1 MSWTIVPNFRALG
14 PRLGPRV
21 NDVKRALADAD
32 GSALQRQLESD
43 GFIEVAGERLTPE
56 EVEVRANR
64 HEDFALAEDGGWA
77 VALDLELDDE
87 LRREGLARELVR
99 SLNDLRKDVGLDI
112 ADRVVLAIGADDE
125 VWAALDAHRDYLM
138 NEVLAVELT
147 RPAAGGPHALTV
159 DGHEVVVT
167 IDVA

>member
-1 MSWTIVPNFRALG
+1 
-14 PRLGPRV
+14 
-21 NDVKRALADAD
+21 
-32 GSALQRQLESD
+32 
-43 GFIEVAGERLTPE
+43 
-56 EVEVRANR
+56 
-64 HEDFALAEDGGWA
+64 

-112 ADRVVLAIGADDE
+112 ADRVVLAIDADDA
-125 VWAALDAHRDYLM
+125 VWAAADAHRDYVM

-147 RPAAGGPHALTV
+147 RAPAGEAHELTV
-159 DGHEVVVT
+159 DGHDITVS